1 MKLLYQNLEVFK
13 LIFDFSR
20 IVNTNI
26 MTKEF
31 FEEVMRIPSC
41 SSHEDRMQEYIL
53 DWASKHGC

>member
-1 MKLLYQNLEVFK
+1 
-13 LIFDFSR
+13 
-20 IVNTNI
+20 

-41 SSHEDRMQEYIL
+41 SSHEDMMQEYIL